1 MDIEEP
7 TSNDNTETSIEL
19 LGTVTPEDS
28 LKIKYMNALQ
38 NGEVIDLTKDTQLLT
53 TYSSNTTYPDTNTN
67 QFNNQYTQQQ
77 MQQPQMQQPQMQ
89 QPQMQPNMIM
99 PTDQFQRQELQE
111 YYYNIQYNEVCNMF
125 QIININ
131 S

>member
-38 NGEVIDLTKDTQLLT
+38 NGEVIDLTDDTQQVT
-53 TYSSNTTYPDTNTN
+53 THSSNIAYPDTNTN

-77 MQQPQMQQPQMQ
+77 MQPQIQ
-89 QPQMQPNMIM
+89 QPNMIM
-99 PTDQFQRQELQE
+99 STGQFQRQELQE

>member
-1 MDIEEP
+1 MDIEES

-38 NGEVIDLTKDTQLLT
+38 NGEVIDLTKDTQQVT
-53 TYSSNTTYPDTNTN
+53 NHPDNTTN

-77 MQQPQMQQPQMQ
+77 MQPQIQ
-89 QPQMQPNMIM
+89 QPNMII
-99 PTDQFQRQELQE
+99 PTGQFQRQDLQE